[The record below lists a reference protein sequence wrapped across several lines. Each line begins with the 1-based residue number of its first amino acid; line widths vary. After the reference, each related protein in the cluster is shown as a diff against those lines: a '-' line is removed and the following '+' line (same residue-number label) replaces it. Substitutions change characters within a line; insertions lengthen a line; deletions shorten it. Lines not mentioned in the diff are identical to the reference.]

1 MRILIIF
8 LAIIL
13 LALGWQVFVTTKEN
27 WKIKSEFKNLSNQF
41 EAVKKDNEK
50 LKSDLEYYQIPEN
63 LEKELKTRF
72 NYKNSGEQ
80 TIIITQ

>member
-1 MRILIIF
+1 LVIF
-8 LAIIL
+8 LF
-13 LALGWQVFVTTKEN
+13 ALGWQVFITAKEN
-27 WKIKSEFKNLSNQF
+27 WKIKSEFKNLANQL

-50 LKSDLEYYQIPEN
+50 LKADLEYYQIPEN

-72 NYKNSGEQ
+72 NYKDSGEQ